1 VAEIDT
7 KGMKAADLS
16 DEQLAELRQYEQ
28 KLNGS
33 TNNKQELYLLA
44 VSR

>member
-1 VAEIDT
+1 MAEIDT
-7 KGMKAADLS
+7 KGMKVADLS
-16 DEQLAELRQYEQ
+16 DQQLAELRQSEQ

>member
-1 VAEIDT
+1 MAEIDR

-16 DEQLAELRQYEQ
+16 NEQLAELRQAEQ

-33 TNNKQELYLLA
+33 TNNKQEVYLLA
-44 VSR
+44 VMR